1 MQNRKT
7 PDISRRHW
15 WTIVAFAVLLG
26 LIFGGSLLYGY
37 RTIEQLTGKETARQA
52 VDVLLQRTYL
62 CGKMEEETRRE
73 FVSSAQE
80 LTERYSGWTLVSN
93 EQNKYTF
100 RQNVDALAPGCGERA
115 YFGINTN
122 GDLTLF
128 DGLPKDGK
136 VMQTFFQID
145 TKKLEATLPTEELT
159 LLRQGIRVNDEAEY
173 HSILSTYEEFAN
185 TKENDAATMA
195 H

>member
-1 MQNRKT
+1 MQNQKT
-7 PDISRRHW
+7 PDTPRRHW

-26 LIFGGSLLYGY
+26 LIFGVGLLYGY
-37 RTIEQLTGKETARQA
+37 RMIESSKGREASRQA

-62 CGKMEEETRRE
+62 CGKTEEETRRE
-73 FVSSAQE
+73 FVSSSKE

-100 RQNVDALAPGCGERA
+100 RQDVDALAPGCEGRA
-115 YFGINTN
+115 YFGISEH

-128 DGLPKDGK
+128 DGLPKEGK

-145 TKKLEATLPTEELT
+145 TKKLEATLPKEELA
-159 LLRQGIRVNDEAEY
+159 LLRKGIRVHDKAEY
-173 HSILSTYEEFAN
+173 HSILSTYEEFADTN
-185 TKENDAATMA
+185 ENDAATMA